1 MANAVTLR
9 PSGAPVWVNCPGA
22 PELWVSV
29 PDDESDI
36 AREGIAAH
44 WLAEQILTGA
54 STGEELI
61 DRQAPNGVFIVEEMC
76 EGVQIYVDLVVRE
89 IYEAHIEKTQPSI
102 IPRVSPGTPDA
113 HGITGK
119 RQDLGFHKIVDLKY
133 GWRVVE
139 PFENWQLITY
149 AHQVYHNTPHTA
161 LLTHFELIIVQPRAS
176 HPEGPVRRWTVSVEE
191 LQRVYWPR
199 LVKAAQGGDCTTG
212 PWCTN
217 CPAAM
222 TCGALRTATASA
234 GQYAA
239 SPVAEIYS
247 GEELATELTML
258 ASAETYL
265 TARIE
270 AVREMATQRVINR
283 PGSIPGWD
291 LNRAK
296 GTNQW
301 NPDTD
306 LDTLEKLTGVPLH
319 KPKELTPGQAETNGL
334 SPDIIARHSGRA
346 LGKPKLVKHN
356 PRAIMR
362 KMGKPPAI
370 GEPTQ

>member
-44 WLAEQILTGA
+44 WLGEQQLSGHTYMDMV
-54 STGEELI
+54 ELV
-61 DRQAPNGVFIVEEMC
+61 DQQAPNGVFITGEMC
-76 EGVQIYVDLVVRE
+76 EGVQIYVDLVTRE
-89 IYEAHIEKTQPSI
+89 LIAPVIEQTLESN

-113 HGITGK
+113 YGVDSK
-119 RQDLGFHKIVDLKY
+119 NNNVFKIVDLKY

-149 AHQVYHNTPHTA
+149 AHQICTKETPPH
-161 LLTHFELIIVQPRAS
+161 LMFELIIVQPRAS

-191 LQRVYWPR
+191 LRQVHWPK
-199 LVKAAQGGDCTTG
+199 LVKAAQGGNCITG

-217 CPAAM
+217 CNAAM
-222 TCGALRTATASA
+222 TCGALRTATGSA
-234 GQYAA
+234 GQFVA

-247 GEELATELTML
+247 GDELATELTML
-258 ASAETYL
+258 ASAEIML

-270 AVREMATQRVINR
+270 AVREMATQRVIKR
-283 PGSIPGWD
+283 PGSVPGWD
-291 LNRAK
+291 LGRAK

-306 LDTLEKLTGVPLH
+306 LDMLEKLTGVPLH
-319 KPKELTPGQAETNGL
+319 KPKALTPGQAATNGL
-334 SPDIIARHSGRA
+334 SPEIIVRHSGRA

-356 PRAIMR
+356 PRAITR
-362 KMGKPPAI
+362 KMGKPPAL
-370 GEPTQ
+370 